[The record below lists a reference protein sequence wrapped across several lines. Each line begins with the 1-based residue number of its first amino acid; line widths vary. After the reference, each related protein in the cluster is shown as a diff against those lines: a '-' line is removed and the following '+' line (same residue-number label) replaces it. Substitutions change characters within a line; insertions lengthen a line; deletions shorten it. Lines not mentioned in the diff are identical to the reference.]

1 MTAYRFQALR
11 CWECSVSFLI
21 FSLRSNILTASL
33 VNTYLMGVIM
43 SQFWTYWLS
52 DYNDPWWTR
61 AMVAFLFI
69 LNATQAGSLVYMLWF
84 YCVANFANPAIIT
97 EALWPYSFTAMVT
110 AILAIIN
117 QSFQSWRIYAF
128 TKNKILTGCLFVTLV
143 ATFGMG
149 LAAAIQSWM
158 FSDVVKV
165 AAIQPIVEANLSFQ
179 MALDVLIAGILT
191 WIFSKSKTSF
201 KRTDKVLNRLIRT
214 AVQSGSFTGDSAVFA
229 LGTLFTFRFAPGTYM
244 LAIFALPIGR
254 IYTHTMM
261 DHLITRQELRAIL
274 SNNGELVSVPNFNN
288 SGREAGRDGT
298 AIMLR
303 TTASH
308 ASSPSHLKGVDIAD
322 SLE

>member
-1 MTAYRFQALR
+1 MGEFDETIGATLLG
-11 CWECSVSFLI
+11 VLI
-21 FSLRSNILTASL
+21 
-33 VNTYLMGVIM
+33 NTYLMGVIM

-61 AMVAFLFI
+61 AVVAFIFI
-69 LNATQAGSLVYMLWF
+69 VNATQAGAVVYMLWF
-84 YCVANFANPAIIT
+84 YCVANFANPAII
-97 EALWPYSFTAMVT
+97 ADSLWPYPFTAIGTAVL
-110 AILAIIN
+110 AILN
-117 QSFQSWRIYAF
+117 QAFQSWRIYAF
-128 TKNKILTGCLFVTLV
+128 TKNKILTGFLLVSVV
-143 ATFGMG
+143 ATCGMG

-158 FSDVVKV
+158 FSELAKV
-165 AAIQPIVEANLSFQ
+165 AALQPIVEANLAFQ
-179 MALDVLIAGILT
+179 TALDVIIAGLLT

-214 AVQSGSFTGDSAVFA
+214 AIQSGSFTGYSAVFA

-261 DHLITRQELRAIL
+261 DHLIGRQELRAIL
-274 SNNGELVSVPNFNN
+274 SNNGDLVTVPNFNN

-303 TTASH
+303 TTVSQH
-308 ASSPSHLKGVDIAD
+308 SSPSHLKGLSDP
-322 SLE
+322 L

>member
-1 MTAYRFQALR
+1 MGEFDETIGATLLG
-11 CWECSVSFLI
+11 VLI
-21 FSLRSNILTASL
+21 
-33 VNTYLMGVIM
+33 NTYLMGVIM

-52 DYNDPWWTR
+52 DYNDPSWTR
-61 AMVAFLFI
+61 AVVAFLFI
-69 LNATQAGSLVYMLWF
+69 VNATQAGAVIYMLWF
-84 YCVANFANPAIIT
+84 YCVANFANPAII
-97 EALWPYSFTAMVT
+97 ADSIWPYPFTAIGT
-110 AILAIIN
+110 AILAILN

-128 TKNKILTGCLFVTLV
+128 TKNKILTGLLLVSVV

-158 FSDVVKV
+158 ISELAKV
-165 AAIQPIVEANLSFQ
+165 AALQPIVEANLALQ
-179 MALDVLIAGILT
+179 TALDVIIAGILT

-214 AVQSGSFTGDSAVFA
+214 AVQSGAFTAVFA

-261 DHLITRQELRAIL
+261 DHLISRQELRAIL
-274 SNNGELVSVPNFNN
+274 SNNGDLVTVPNFDNP
-288 SGREAGRDGT
+288 GREGGRDGT

-303 TTASH
+303 TTVSRH
-308 ASSPSHLKGVDIAD
+308 SSPSHLKAAAD
-322 SLE
+322 PL

>member
-1 MTAYRFQALR
+1 
-11 CWECSVSFLI
+11 
-21 FSLRSNILTASL
+21 
-33 VNTYLMGVIM
+33 MGVIM

-52 DYNDPWWTR
+52 DYDDPLWTR

-84 YCVANFANPAIIT
+84 YCVANFANPAVIT
-97 EALWPYSFTAMVT
+97 QALWPYSFTAMVT

-128 TKNKILTGCLFVTLV
+128 TKNKILTGFLFVTLV

-149 LAAAIQSWM
+149 LAASIQSWI
-158 FSDVVKV
+158 FSEHVVVKV

-214 AVQSGSFTGDSAVFA
+214 AVQSGSFTAVFA

-274 SNNGELVSVPNFNN
+274 SNNGELVTVPNFNN
-288 SGREAGRDGT
+288 SQGREAGRDGT

-308 ASSPSHLKGVDIAD
+308 ASSPSHLKGVNITD
-322 SLE
+322 SSE